1 MFFPDSTRMRQ
12 AEDKCQRERGHC
24 SPEDTCLG
32 SKGVF
37 FLILDET
44 WLDIN
49 HVVKGERLDF
59 PTIKVPIRIGMFI
72 QARVL
77 D

>member
-1 MFFPDSTRMRQ
+1 MRQ
-12 AEDKCQRERGHC
+12 AEDKCQRERALFSGRYMFRQQ
-24 SPEDTCLG
+24 G
-32 SKGVF
+32 RV

-44 WLDIN
+44 WLNIN

-59 PTIKVPIRIGMFI
+59 PTIKVPTRIGMSI